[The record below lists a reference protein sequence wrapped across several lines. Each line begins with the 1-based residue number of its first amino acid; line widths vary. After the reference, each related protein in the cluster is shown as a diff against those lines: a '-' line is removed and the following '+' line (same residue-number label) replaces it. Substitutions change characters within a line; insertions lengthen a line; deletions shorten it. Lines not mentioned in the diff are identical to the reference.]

1 MQQRKRGIV
10 AWCVYDWAN
19 SSFPAVI
26 STFVFATYFTEVVA
40 PSTTLGTAMWSW
52 SVTLSALAI
61 AVFSPILGSIAD
73 AAGRRKP
80 WVFVCTAVAV
90 VATFALWEVRPEPA
104 YALLGLVLY
113 GVANAGFEIGIV
125 FYNAMLA
132 DIVPETRL
140 GRVSGW
146 GWGAGYAG
154 GLVCLIIILFLF
166 VQTDTPLFGL
176 GKAEFENVRVAGPLA
191 AIWMAVFA
199 IPLFIWTPD
208 APKRRRGAAAV
219 REGLKE
225 LADSFR
231 NVRRYRNIL
240 RYLIAHM
247 IYADGLN
254 TLFAFG
260 GIYAAGSFGMD
271 TAEVVIFGIALNI
284 TAGLGAASFA
294 WVDDWIGAK
303 RTVAIALVGLIA
315 CGAAILIAHE
325 KAAFWVLALL
335 LGIFFGPAQAASRS
349 LMARLA
355 PPELRAQMFGLYAM
369 SGKATAF
376 VGPFL
381 LGTVTLA
388 FDSQRAGM
396 ATVLAFFLVGLAIL
410 WTVKEPKRD

>member
-1 MQQRKRGIV
+1 MRQRKRGIV

-61 AVFSPILGSIAD
+61 AILSPVLGSIAD

-80 WVFVCTAVAV
+80 WVFVCTVLTVA
-90 VATFALWEVRPEPA
+90 ATFALWEVKPDPS

-113 GVANAGFEIGIV
+113 GLANAGFEIGTV
-125 FYNAMLA
+125 FYNTMLA
-132 DIVPETRL
+132 DLVPEARL

-154 GLVCLIIILFLF
+154 GLVCLVLILVLF

-176 GKAEFENVRVAGPLA
+176 GKAGYDNVRVAGPLA
-191 AIWMAVFA
+191 AIWMAVFT

-208 APKRRRGAAAV
+208 APRKSRGAVAV
-219 REGLKE
+219 RRGLKE

-231 NVRRYRNIL
+231 NIRHHKNIL

-247 IYADGLN
+247 IYTDGLN

-271 TAEVVIFGIALNI
+271 TAEVVMFGIALNI

-303 RTVAIALVGLIA
+303 RTVAIALVSLTGF
-315 CGAAILIAHE
+315 GAAILLVHD
-325 KAAFWVLALL
+325 KTAFWVLALF
-335 LGIFFGPAQAASRS
+335 LGLFFGPAQAASRS

-355 PPELRAQMFGLYAM
+355 PPDLRAQMFGLFAM

-376 VGPFL
+376 IGPFL
-381 LGTVTLA
+381 LGAVTLA

-410 WTVKEPKRD
+410 WAVKEPKRD